1 MGFES
6 QNIVTEQT
14 IEFARVA
21 GFRLIGPGA
30 FLCGERAGDSLSK
43 LRDLPSVQNV
53 YLTFLLKFMTNKTI
67 LKTIV
72 AICFFAFLNDC
83 SSNSA
88 EQASNKQTA
97 NKQMANKVVVAL
109 KPDKNPDQMVQERES
124 LQKFLSEKLKR
135 PVEVIIP
142 LSAVVINE
150 GFAGGT
156 IDIGYLSSND
166 LINAKG
172 AELLVVGEIKGKTT
186 YKGYWL
192 ALKEKP
198 YQSVEDLRGKSVAF
212 TSKTST
218 SGFIIPLWDLRRKNL
233 VSEKADPEE
242 FFGKGNVFYGTG
254 YVSAVE
260 RVLNG
265 EAEAA
270 AVSYYVLDEDKHLS
284 AEQRA
289 KLKKISEQGDVP
301 THIIAVRKS
310 LSADEKANL
319 KKAVLTL
326 NDGGNEA
333 LRDKLFTSKLVETD
347 AEKHLAPLRE
357 ALSVVPK

>member
-1 MGFES
+1 MTLNF
-6 QNIVTEQT
+6 
-14 IEFARVA
+14 
-21 GFRLIGPGA
+21 LIKTMTMAVLTA
-30 FLCGERAGDSLSK
+30 FSIGCATTS
-43 LRDLPSVQNV
+43 PN
-53 YLTFLLKFMTNKTI
+53 
-67 LKTIV
+67 
-72 AICFFAFLNDC
+72 
-83 SSNSA
+83 
-88 EQASNKQTA
+88 QTA
-97 NKQMANKVVVAL
+97 SDKAAQKIIIAL
-109 KPDKNPDQMVQERES
+109 KPDKNPDQMTQERAS
-124 LQKFLSEKLKR
+124 LEKYLSEKIGR
-135 PVEVIIP
+135 PAEVIIP
-142 LSAVVINE
+142 LSAAVINE

-156 IDIGYLSSND
+156 IDIGYLSATD
-166 LINAKG
+166 LINVKE
-172 AELLVVGEIKGKTT
+172 AELLLVGEINGKTT
-186 YKGYWL
+186 YQSYWL

-198 YQSVEDLRGKSVAF
+198 YTSVEDLRGKPVAF
-212 TSKTST
+212 SSKTST

-289 KLKKISEQGDVP
+289 SLKKVAEQGDVP
-301 THIIAVRKS
+301 THIIAVRRS
-310 LSADEKANL
+310 LPEAEKQNL
-319 KKAVLTL
+319 KKALLSL
-326 NDGGNEA
+326 NDGDSQG

-347 AEKHLAPLRE
+347 QEKHLAPMRE